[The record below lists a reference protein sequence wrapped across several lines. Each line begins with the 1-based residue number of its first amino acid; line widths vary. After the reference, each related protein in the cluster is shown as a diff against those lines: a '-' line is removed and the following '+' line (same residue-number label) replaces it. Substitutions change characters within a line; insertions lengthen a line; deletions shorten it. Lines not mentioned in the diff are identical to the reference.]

1 MAAGLW
7 TLSSSEPGRFPAH
20 RPPLAPA
27 PSAGEAED
35 RVALRSVVLQ
45 AEQGQIQIHTENIFP
60 IIKKAVYSGHEVFL
74 RELVS
79 NGVDAISKRRMA
91 AMAGDCSEGPE
102 GKISIRID
110 REAKTLTISDNG
122 IGMSADEV
130 KRYINQVAFS
140 SAEDFLE
147 KYKSESDAIIGHF
160 GLGFYS
166 SFMVAKQ
173 VELVTLSAREGSEA
187 VCWSCDGSPSFNL
200 EGAERSEPGTD
211 VVLHLMEEELE
222 YIEPA
227 RIKTLI
233 TTYCDFMPVEVQ
245 LEGETVNKREAPW
258 RKSARDLKDEDY
270 IELYRYLYP
279 FQGDPLLWV
288 HLNTDY
294 PYNLQG
300 ILYFPKFTGRA
311 DWEKGEIRLYCN
323 QVFVS
328 DSIKEV
334 VPRYLLPL
342 RGVIDSPDIPL
353 NVSRS
358 ALQTDRRVRSIG
370 GFVAKKVGDRL
381 KELHRDDPKRYAEI
395 WESLAPFIKIGA
407 MEDEKFADQVAELV
421 LFGTTAPA
429 KEQPAGDQDG
439 DAWSDVSKVIDP
451 IPGEGGKAYTTLS
464 GYRARLDAAH
474 DKRILY
480 CTDEAAQ
487 AGALALWKSQGAE
500 VLLADTFIDSQFIPW
515 LEYRH
520 EELKFQ
526 RVDAELDDSL
536 QEKDSELA
544 DAEGKDASEK
554 LRELFKAALA
564 NDKVTIQVQ
573 SLKGDTAPAALILLP
588 EQMRRINDMGA
599 LMEQRLPGLPE
610 HHVLLVNRRH
620 RLVEGLLKLSAGSVI
635 TTPGAGAAASPS
647 QQLADDLGR
656 HLYEMARLAVGGLEP
671 NELAGFQQRSADLMG
686 RLMERG
692 L

>member
-1 MAAGLW
+1 
-7 TLSSSEPGRFPAH
+7 
-20 RPPLAPA
+20 
-27 PSAGEAED
+27 
-35 RVALRSVVLQ
+35 VVLQ

-102 GKISIRID
+102 PKISIRID

-147 KYKSESDAIIGHF
+147 KYKQEDDAIIGHF

-187 VCWSCDGSPSFNL
+187 VRWSCDGSPNFSL
-200 EGAERSEPGTD
+200 EAAQRSEPGTD
-211 VVLHLMEEELE
+211 VVLHLMEEEEE

-227 RIKTLI
+227 RIRTLI

-258 RKSARDLKDEDY
+258 RQSPRDLTDSDY

-311 DWEKGEIRLYCN
+311 DWEKGEIKLYCN
-323 QVFVS
+323 NVFVS

-370 GFVAKKVGDRL
+370 GFVAKKVADRL
-381 KELHRDDPKRYAEI
+381 KQLHRDEPKRYAEI

-407 MEDEKFADQVAELV
+407 MEDDKFAEQVADLV
-421 LFGTTAPA
+421 LFGTTAA
-429 KEQPAGDQDG
+429 AGEG
-439 DAWSDVSKVIDP
+439 DSPDP
-451 IPGEGGKAYTTLS
+451 IPGDNNKTFTTLA
-464 GYRARLDAAH
+464 GYRSRLSADN

-480 CTDEAAQ
+480 CTDEAGQ
-487 AGALALWKSQGAE
+487 AGALALWKEQGAE
-500 VLLADTFIDSQFIPW
+500 VLLADTFIDTQFIPW

-526 RVDAELDDSL
+526 RVDSELDDSL
-536 QEKDSELA
+536 QEKESELSDA
-544 DAEGKDASEK
+544 DGKDSSEK
-554 LRELFKAALA
+554 VRDLFKSALS

-573 SLKGDTAPAALILLP
+573 ALKGDNAPAALILLP

-599 LMEQRLPGLPE
+599 LMEQRLPGLPD
-610 HHVLLVNRRH
+610 HHVLLVNRKH

-635 TTPGAGAAASPS
+635 TGGGASSPS
-647 QQLADDLGR
+647 QQLADDLSR
-656 HLYEMARLAVGGLEP
+656 HVYEMARLAVGGLEP
-671 NELAGFQQRSADLMG
+671 NQLAGFQQRSCDLMG
-686 RLMERG
+686 KLMERG

>member
-1 MAAGLW
+1 MI
-7 TLSSSEPGRFPAH
+7 
-20 RPPLAPA
+20 
-27 PSAGEAED
+27 SA
-35 RVALRSVVLQ
+35 VVLQ

-91 AMAGDCSEGPE
+91 SMAGDCSEGPE

-122 IGMSADEV
+122 IGMTADEV

-147 KYKSESDAIIGHF
+147 KYKQESDAIIGHF

-173 VELVTLSAREGSEA
+173 VELLTRSARGEAEA
-187 VCWSCDGSPSFNL
+187 VRWSCDGSPNFSL
-200 EGAERSEPGTD
+200 EAAERSEPGTD
-211 VVLHLMEEELE
+211 VILHLMEEEEE

-227 RIKTLI
+227 RIRTLI

-245 LEGETVNKREAPW
+245 MEGETVNKREAPW
-258 RKSARDLKDEDY
+258 RKSPRELTDEDY

-300 ILYFPKFTGRA
+300 ILYFPKSTGRA
-311 DWEKGEIRLYCN
+311 DWEKGEIKLYCN

-370 GFVAKKVGDRL
+370 NFVAKKVGDRL
-381 KELHRDDPKRYAEI
+381 KELHRDEPKRYAEI

-421 LFGTTAPA
+421 LFGTTAA
-429 KEQPAGDQDG
+429 AAEGDN
-439 DAWSDVSKVIDP
+439 ADP
-451 IPGEGGKAYTTLS
+451 IAAEAGKAFTTLG
-464 GYRARLDAAH
+464 GYRSRLSSDN

-480 CTDEAAQ
+480 CTDEAGQ

-500 VLLADTFIDSQFIPW
+500 VLLADTFIDTQFIPW

-526 RVDAELDDSL
+526 RVDSELDDSL
-536 QEKDSELA
+536 QEKESELS
-544 DAEGKDASEK
+544 DAEGKDSSEK
-554 LRELFKAALA
+554 LRDLFKAALA

-573 SLKGDTAPAALILLP
+573 ALKGENAPAALILLP
-588 EQMRRINDMGA
+588 EQMRRMNDMGA

-610 HHVLLVNRRH
+610 HHVLLVNRKH
-620 RLVEGLLKLSAGSVI
+620 RLVEGLIKLSAGSVL
-635 TTPGAGAAASPS
+635 TGTGTSPS
-647 QQLADDLGR
+647 QELADNLGR

-671 NELAGFQQRSADLMG
+671 NELAGFQQRSCDLMG
-686 RLMERG
+686 QLMERG

>member
-1 MAAGLW
+1 M
-7 TLSSSEPGRFPAH
+7 
-20 RPPLAPA
+20 
-27 PSAGEAED
+27 
-35 RVALRSVVLQ
+35 VLQ

-91 AMAGDCSEGPE
+91 SMAGDCSEGPE

-122 IGMSADEV
+122 IGMTADEV

-147 KYKSESDAIIGHF
+147 KYKQESDAIIGHF

-173 VELVTLSAREGSEA
+173 VELVTRSARGEAEA
-187 VCWSCDGSPSFNL
+187 VRWNCDGSPNFSL
-200 EGAERSEPGTD
+200 EAAERSEPGTD
-211 VVLHLMEEELE
+211 VILHLMEEEEE

-227 RIKTLI
+227 RIRTLI

-258 RKSARDLKDEDY
+258 RKSPRELTDEDY

-300 ILYFPKFTGRA
+300 ILYFPKSTGRA
-311 DWEKGEIRLYCN
+311 DWEKGEIKLYCN

-370 GFVAKKVGDRL
+370 NFVAKKVGDRL
-381 KELHRDDPKRYAEI
+381 KELHRDEPKRYAEI

-421 LFGTTAPA
+421 LFGTTAA
-429 KEQPAGDQDG
+429 AAEGDN
-439 DAWSDVSKVIDP
+439 ADP
-451 IPGEGGKAYTTLS
+451 IAAEAGKAFTTLG
-464 GYRARLDAAH
+464 GYRSRLSSDN

-480 CTDEAAQ
+480 CTDEAGQ

-500 VLLADTFIDSQFIPW
+500 VLLADTFIDTQFIPW

-526 RVDAELDDSL
+526 RVDSELDDSL
-536 QEKDSELA
+536 QEKESELS
-544 DAEGKDASEK
+544 DAEGKDSSEK
-554 LRELFKAALA
+554 LRDLFKAALA

-573 SLKGDTAPAALILLP
+573 ALKGENAPAALILLP
-588 EQMRRINDMGA
+588 EQMRRMNDMGA
-599 LMEQRLPGLPE
+599 LMEQRLPGLPD
-610 HHVLLVNRRH
+610 HHVLLVNRKH
-620 RLVEGLLKLSAGSVI
+620 RLVEGLIKLSAGSVL
-635 TTPGAGAAASPS
+635 TGTGTSPS
-647 QQLADDLGR
+647 QELADNLGR

-671 NELAGFQQRSADLMG
+671 NELAGFQQRSCDLMG
-686 RLMERG
+686 QLMERG

>member
-1 MAAGLW
+1 M
-7 TLSSSEPGRFPAH
+7 P
-20 RPPLAPA
+20 
-27 PSAGEAED
+27 
-35 RVALRSVVLQ
+35 VLD
-45 AEQGQIQIHTENIFP
+45 EKGQIQIHTENIFP

-79 NGVDAISKRRMA
+79 NGLDAISKRRMA
-91 AMAGDCSEGPE
+91 AMAGDCSEGDE

-110 REAKTLTISDNG
+110 REKNTLTITDNG
-122 IGMSADEV
+122 IGMTAEEV

-147 KYKSESDAIIGHF
+147 KYKQEDDAIIGHF

-166 SFMVAKQ
+166 SFMVAKH
-173 VELVTLSAREGSEA
+173 VELVSLSARPDAEA
-187 VCWSCDGSPSFNL
+187 VRWSCDGSPSFSL
-200 EGAERSEPGTD
+200 EAAERSEPGTD
-211 VVLHLMEEELE
+211 VILHLMEEELE

-227 RIKTLI
+227 RIRTLI

-245 LEGETVNKREAPW
+245 LEGETVNKRQAPW
-258 RKSARDLKDEDY
+258 RKSPRDLSDEDY

-294 PYNLQG
+294 PYTLQG
-300 ILYFPKFTGRA
+300 ILYFPKSTGRA
-311 DWEKGEIRLYCN
+311 DWDKGEIRLYCN

-381 KELHRDDPKRYAEI
+381 KELHRDDPRRYAEI

-407 MEDEKFADQVAELV
+407 MEDDKFAELVADLV
-421 LFGTTAPA
+421 LFGTTATAQTATAQTATAQADDSSSDDATAAEASAPP
-429 KEQPAGDQDG
+429 ENSAGDTENL
-439 DAWSDVSKVIDP
+439 DP
-451 IPGEGGKAYTTLS
+451 IPGQGGKAYTTLAGFRS
-464 GYRARLDAAH
+464 RLAADN

-480 CTDEAAQ
+480 CTDEAGQ
-487 AGALALWKSQGAE
+487 ASALALWKSQSAE
-500 VLLADTFIDSQFIPW
+500 VLLADTFVDTQFIPW

-536 QEKDSELA
+536 QEQESELA
-544 DAEGKDASEK
+544 DADGKDNSEK
-554 LRELFKAALA
+554 LRQLFKGALA

-573 SLKGDTAPAALILLP
+573 ALKGETAPAALILLP

-599 LMEQRLPGLPE
+599 LMEQRLPGLPD
-610 HHVLLVNRRH
+610 HHVLLVNRKH
-620 RLVEGLLKLSAGSVI
+620 KLVEGLLKLSAGSVI
-635 TTPGAGAAASPS
+635 TGAGSSPS
-647 QQLADDLGR
+647 QQLADALSA
-656 HLYEMARLAVGGLEP
+656 HIYELARLAVGGLEP
-671 NELAGFQQRSADLMG
+671 NQLAGFQQRSSDLMG
-686 RLMERG
+686 KLMERG

>member
-1 MAAGLW
+1 M
-7 TLSSSEPGRFPAH
+7 
-20 RPPLAPA
+20 
-27 PSAGEAED
+27 
-35 RVALRSVVLQ
+35 LQ

-91 AMAGDCSEGPE
+91 SMAGDCSEGPE

-110 REAKTLTISDNG
+110 REAKILTISDNG
-122 IGMSADEV
+122 IGMTADEV

-147 KYKSESDAIIGHF
+147 KYKQESDAIIGHF

-173 VELVTLSAREGSEA
+173 VELLTRSARGEAEA
-187 VCWSCDGSPSFNL
+187 VRWSCDGSPNFSL
-200 EGAERSEPGTD
+200 EAAERSEPGTD
-211 VVLHLMEEELE
+211 VILHLMEEEEE

-227 RIKTLI
+227 RIRTLI

-245 LEGETVNKREAPW
+245 MEGETVNKREAPW
-258 RKSARDLKDEDY
+258 RKSPRELTDEDY

-300 ILYFPKFTGRA
+300 ILYFPKSTGRA
-311 DWEKGEIRLYCN
+311 DWEKGEIKLYCN

-370 GFVAKKVGDRL
+370 NFVAKKVGDRL
-381 KELHRDDPKRYAEI
+381 KELHRDEPKRYAEI

-421 LFGTTAPA
+421 LFGTTAA
-429 KEQPAGDQDG
+429 SAEGDN
-439 DAWSDVSKVIDP
+439 ADP
-451 IPGEGGKAYTTLS
+451 IAAEAGKSFTTLG
-464 GYRARLDAAH
+464 GYRSRLSSDN

-480 CTDEAAQ
+480 CTDEAGQ

-500 VLLADTFIDSQFIPW
+500 VLLADTFIDTQFIPW

-526 RVDAELDDSL
+526 RVDSELDDSL
-536 QEKDSELA
+536 QEKESELS
-544 DAEGKDASEK
+544 DAEGKDSSEK
-554 LRELFKAALA
+554 LRDLFKAALA

-573 SLKGDTAPAALILLP
+573 ALKGENAPAALILLP
-588 EQMRRINDMGA
+588 EQMRRMNDMGA
-599 LMEQRLPGLPE
+599 LMEQRLPGLPD
-610 HHVLLVNRRH
+610 HHVLLVNRKH
-620 RLVEGLLKLSAGSVI
+620 RLVEGLIKLSAGSVL
-635 TTPGAGAAASPS
+635 TGTGTSPS
-647 QQLADDLGR
+647 QELADNLGR

-671 NELAGFQQRSADLMG
+671 NELAGFQQRSCDLMG
-686 RLMERG
+686 QLMERG

>member
-1 MAAGLW
+1 M
-7 TLSSSEPGRFPAH
+7 P
-20 RPPLAPA
+20 
-27 PSAGEAED
+27 
-35 RVALRSVVLQ
+35 VLE
-45 AEQGQIQIHTENIFP
+45 EQGQIQIHTENIFP

-91 AMAGDCSEGPE
+91 AMGGDCSEGEE
-102 GKISIRID
+102 GRISIRIN
-110 REAKTLTISDNG
+110 REANTLTISDNG
-122 IGMSADEV
+122 IGMTADEV

-147 KYKSESDAIIGHF
+147 KYKQESDAIIGHF

-187 VCWSCDGSPSFNL
+187 VRWSCDGSPNFSL
-200 EGAERSEPGTD
+200 EGSERSKPGTD
-211 VVLHLMEEELE
+211 VILHLMEEELE
-222 YIEPA
+222 YIEPS
-227 RIKTLI
+227 RIRTLI
-233 TTYCDFMPVEVQ
+233 TTYCDFLPVEVQ
-245 LEGETVNKREAPW
+245 LEGETVNKRQAPW
-258 RKSARDLKDEDY
+258 RSSPRDLTDNDY

-288 HLNTDY
+288 HLSTDY

-300 ILYFPKFTGRA
+300 ILFFPKITGRA

-381 KELHRDDPKRYAEI
+381 KELHREDPTRYAEI

-407 MEDEKFADQVAELV
+407 MEDEKFAEQVADLV
-421 LFGTTAPA
+421 LFATTASPSPVAA
-429 KEQPAGDQDG
+429 KAETEVEAE
-439 DAWSDVSKVIDP
+439 AAETASSDP
-451 IPGEGGKAYTTLS
+451 IQVGERNFTTLAH
-464 GYRARLDAAH
+464 YRQRLSDDH
-474 DKRILY
+474 NNRILY
-480 CTDEAAQ
+480 CTDEAGQ
-487 AGALALWKSQGAE
+487 AGALALWKGQGAE
-500 VLLADTFIDSQFIPW
+500 VLLADTLIDSQFIPW
-515 LEYRH
+515 LEMRH
-520 EELKFQ
+520 GDLTFQ
-526 RVDAELDDSL
+526 RVDSELDDSL
-536 QEKDSELA
+536 KEQDSELS
-544 DAEGKDASEK
+544 DSEGKDASEK
-554 LRELFKAALA
+554 LRDLFRQALD

-573 SLKGDTAPAALILLP
+573 QLKGDQAPAALILLP

-599 LMEQRLPGLPE
+599 LMDQRLPGLPD

-620 RLVEGLLKLSAGSVI
+620 PLVEGLLKLSSGAVI
-635 TTPGAGAAASPS
+635 TTGAAESPS
-647 QQLADDLGR
+647 QTLALELGR
-656 HLYEMARLAVGGLEP
+656 HLYETARLAVGGLEP
-671 NELAGFQQRSADLMG
+671 NQLAGFQQRSSDLMG
-686 RLMERG
+686 RLMQRS

>member
-1 MAAGLW
+1 M
-7 TLSSSEPGRFPAH
+7 
-20 RPPLAPA
+20 
-27 PSAGEAED
+27 
-35 RVALRSVVLQ
+35 VLQ

-91 AMAGDCSEGPE
+91 AMASDCSEGSE
-102 GKISIRID
+102 GRISIRID

-147 KYKSESDAIIGHF
+147 KYKQENDAIIGHF

-187 VCWSCDGSPSFNL
+187 VRWSCDGSPKFNL
-200 EGAERSEPGTD
+200 EAAERSEAGTD
-211 VVLHLMEEELE
+211 VILHLMEEELE

-227 RIKTLI
+227 RIRTLI

-258 RKSARDLKDEDY
+258 RKSPRDLTDDDY

-311 DWEKGEIRLYCN
+311 DWEKGEIKLYCN

-370 GFVAKKVGDRL
+370 GFVAKKVADRL
-381 KELHRDDPKRYAEI
+381 KQLHRDEPKRYAEI

-407 MEDEKFADQVAELV
+407 MEDDKFAEQVADLV
-421 LFGTTAPA
+421 LFGTTAA
-429 KEQPAGDQDG
+429 AGEG
-439 DAWSDVSKVIDP
+439 ENPDP
-451 IPGEGGKAYTTLS
+451 IPGDNNKTFTTLS
-464 GYRARLDAAH
+464 GYRSRLSTDH

-480 CTDEAAQ
+480 CTDEAGQ
-487 AGALALWKSQGAE
+487 AGALALWKGQGAE
-500 VLLADTFIDSQFIPW
+500 VLLADTFIDTQFIPW

-526 RVDAELDDSL
+526 RVDSELDDSL
-536 QEKDSELA
+536 QEKETELA
-544 DAEGKDASEK
+544 DADGKDSSEK
-554 LRELFKAALA
+554 VRDLFKNALN

-573 SLKGDTAPAALILLP
+573 ALKGDNSPAALILLP
-588 EQMRRINDMGA
+588 EQMRRLNDMGA
-599 LMEQRLPGLPE
+599 LMEQRLPGLPD
-610 HHVLLVNRRH
+610 HHVLLVNRKH

-635 TTPGAGAAASPS
+635 TGGSGTSPS
-647 QQLADDLGR
+647 QQLADNLSR
-656 HLYEMARLAVGGLEP
+656 HVYEMARLAVGGLEP
-671 NELAGFQQRSADLMG
+671 NQLAGFQQRSCDLMG
-686 RLMERG
+686 QLMERG

>member
-1 MAAGLW
+1 M
-7 TLSSSEPGRFPAH
+7 
-20 RPPLAPA
+20 
-27 PSAGEAED
+27 
-35 RVALRSVVLQ
+35 LQ

-102 GKISIRID
+102 GRIQIRID
-110 REAKTLTISDNG
+110 REKKTLTISDNG
-122 IGMSADEV
+122 IGMSAEEV

-166 SFMVAKQ
+166 SFMVASQ
-173 VELVTLSAREGSEA
+173 VELVSLSAREGAEA
-187 VCWSCDGSPSFNL
+187 VRWTCDGSPNFSL
-200 EGAERSEPGTD
+200 EAAERSEPGTD
-211 VVLHLMEEELE
+211 VILHLMEEELE

-227 RIKTLI
+227 RIRTLI

-258 RKSARDLKDEDY
+258 RRSARDLSDDDY

-294 PYNLQG
+294 PYTLQG
-300 ILYFPKFTGRA
+300 ILYFPKATGRA

-370 GFVAKKVGDRL
+370 GFVAKKVADRL

-407 MEDEKFADQVAELV
+407 MEDEKFAEQVADLV

-429 KEQPAGDQDG
+429 MEGEPAEGQ
-439 DAWSDVSKVIDP
+439 SLDP
-451 IPGEGGKAYTTLS
+451 VPAAGGRAYTTLS
-464 GYRARLDAAH
+464 GYRSRLSPAN
-474 DKRILY
+474 DKRVLY
-480 CTDEAAQ
+480 CTDEAGQ
-487 AGALALWKSQGAE
+487 AGALALWKSQDAE
-500 VLLADTFIDSQFIPW
+500 VLLADTFIDTQFIPW

-536 QEKDSELA
+536 QEKESELA
-544 DAEGKDASEK
+544 DADGKDASEK
-554 LRELFKAALA
+554 LRELFKGALA
-564 NDKVTIQVQ
+564 DDKVTLQIQA
-573 SLKGDTAPAALILLP
+573 LKGDNAPAALILLP

-599 LMEQRLPGLPE
+599 LMEQRLPGLPD
-610 HHVLLVNRRH
+610 HHVLLINRRH
-620 RLVEGLLKLSAGSVI
+620 KLVEGLLKLSAGSVI
-635 TTPGAGAAASPS
+635 TGSGSSPS
-647 QQLADDLGR
+647 QELASALSR
-656 HLYEMARLAVGGLEP
+656 HIYEMARLAVGGLEP
-671 NELAGFQQRSADLMG
+671 NQLAGFQQRSCDLMG
-686 RLMERG
+686 QLMERG

>member
-1 MAAGLW
+1 M
-7 TLSSSEPGRFPAH
+7 T
-20 RPPLAPA
+20 
-27 PSAGEAED
+27 
-35 RVALRSVVLQ
+35 VL
-45 AEQGQIQIHTENIFP
+45 EQGQIQIHTENIFP

-91 AMAGDCSEGPE
+91 SMGGDCSEGPE
-102 GKISIRID
+102 ASISIRIN
-110 REAKTLTISDNG
+110 REANTLTISDNG
-122 IGMSADEV
+122 IGMTADEV

-147 KYKSESDAIIGHF
+147 KYKQESDAIIGHF

-173 VELVTLSAREGSEA
+173 VELVSLSARPESQA
-187 VCWSCDGSPSFNL
+187 VRWSCDGSPNFSL
-200 EGAERSEPGTD
+200 EAADRSEPGTD
-211 VVLHLMEEELE
+211 VILHLMEEELE
-222 YIEPA
+222 YIETS
-227 RIKTLI
+227 RIRTLI

-258 RKSARDLKDEDY
+258 RKSPRDLTDDDY
-270 IELYRYLYP
+270 IQLYRYLYP

-300 ILYFPKFTGRA
+300 ILYFPKLTGRA

-370 GFVAKKVGDRL
+370 SFVAKKVGDRL
-381 KELHRDDPKRYAEI
+381 KQLHQEDPKRYAEI

-407 MEDEKFADQVAELV
+407 MEDDKFAEQVADLV
-421 LFGTTAPA
+421 LFATSALAQEGGEAELANP
-429 KEQPAGDQDG
+429 
-439 DAWSDVSKVIDP
+439 DP
-451 IPGEGGKAYTTLS
+451 IPAEGGKAFTTLG
-464 GYRARLDAAH
+464 GYRSRLAA
-474 DKRILY
+474 DQSSRILY
-480 CTDEAAQ
+480 CTDEAGQ
-487 AGALALWKSQGAE
+487 AGPLALWKGQGAE
-500 VLLADTFIDSQFIPW
+500 VLLADTFIDTQFIPW
-515 LEYRH
+515 LEMRH
-520 EELKFQ
+520 GELKFQ

-536 QEKDSELA
+536 QEKESEISDA
-544 DAEGKDASEK
+544 DGKDASEK
-554 LRELFKAALA
+554 VRDLFKAALA
-564 NDKVTIQVQ
+564 NDKITIQVQ
-573 SLKGDTAPAALILLP
+573 SLKGDNAPAALILLP

-599 LMEQRLPGLPE
+599 LMEQRLPGLPD
-610 HHVLLVNRRH
+610 HHVLLINRKH
-620 RLVEGLLKLSAGSVI
+620 PLVEGLLKLSAGSVI
-635 TTPGAGAAASPS
+635 TSSGGSAGGSPS
-647 QQLADDLGR
+647 QELATGLGR
-656 HLYEMARLAVGGLEP
+656 HVYEMARLAVGGLEP
-671 NELAGFQQRSADLMG
+671 NELAGFQQRSCDLMG
-686 RLMERG
+686 QLMDRG

>member
-1 MAAGLW
+1 MA
-7 TLSSSEPGRFPAH
+7 
-20 RPPLAPA
+20 
-27 PSAGEAED
+27 
-35 RVALRSVVLQ
+35 VL
-45 AEQGQIQIHTENIFP
+45 EQGQIQIHTENIFP

-91 AMAGDCSEGPE
+91 AMAGDCSEGSE
-102 GKISIRID
+102 GRIQIRID
-110 REAKTLTISDNG
+110 REHNTLTISDNG
-122 IGMSADEV
+122 IGMTADEV

-140 SAEDFLE
+140 SAEDFLQ
-147 KYKSESDAIIGHF
+147 KYQQENDAIIGHF

-173 VELVTLSAREGSEA
+173 VELVTLSARPGSES
-187 VCWSCDGSPSFNL
+187 VRWSCDGSPNFSL

-211 VVLHLMEEELE
+211 VILHLMEEELE

-227 RIKTLI
+227 RIRNLI
-233 TTYCDFMPVEVQ
+233 TTYCDFLPVEVQ

-258 RKSARDLKDEDY
+258 RKSSRDLSDDDY
-270 IELYRYLYP
+270 IQLYRYLYP

-294 PYNLQG
+294 PYTLQG
-300 ILYFPKFTGRA
+300 ILYFPRITGRA

-370 GFVAKKVGDRL
+370 NFVAKKVGDRL
-381 KELHRDDPKRYAEI
+381 KQLHQEEPVRYAEI
-395 WESLAPFIKIGA
+395 WDSLAPFIKIGA
-407 MEDEKFADQVAELV
+407 MEDEKFAEQVADLV
-421 LFGTTAPA
+421 LFGTTAAASDPSP
-429 KEQPAGDQDG
+429 EDG
-439 DAWSDVSKVIDP
+439 ADAMTTPSDP
-451 IPGEGGKAYTTLS
+451 IRHGDRAYTTLA
-464 GYRARLDAAH
+464 GYQGRLDPTTPN
-474 DKRILY
+474 RILY
-480 CTDEAAQ
+480 CTDEAGQ
-487 AGALALWKSQGAE
+487 AGALALWRGQGAE
-500 VLLADTFIDSQFIPW
+500 VLLADTLIDSQFIPW
-515 LEYRH
+515 LEMRH
-520 EELKFQ
+520 DDLKFQ
-526 RVDAELDDSL
+526 RVDAELDASL
-536 QEKDSELA
+536 QEPDSDLS
-544 DAEGKDASEK
+544 DAEGKDAGER
-554 LRELFKAALA
+554 LRDLFKAALS
-564 NDKVTIQVQ
+564 NDKVTVQVQ
-573 SLKGDTAPAALILLP
+573 SLKGDNAPAALILLP

-599 LMEQRLPGLPE
+599 LMEQRLPGLPD

-620 RLVEGLLKLSAGSVI
+620 PLVEGLLKLSAGSVL
-635 TTPGAGAAASPS
+635 TSSSGSAAASPS
-647 QQLADDLGR
+647 QQLAEDLGR

-671 NELAGFQQRSADLMG
+671 NQLSGFQQRSSDLMG
-686 RLMERG
+686 RLMQRG
-692 L
+692 F

>member
-1 MAAGLW
+1 M
-7 TLSSSEPGRFPAH
+7 
-20 RPPLAPA
+20 
-27 PSAGEAED
+27 
-35 RVALRSVVLQ
+35 VLQ

-91 AMAGDCSEGPE
+91 SMAGDCSEGAE
-102 GKISIRID
+102 AKISIRID

-122 IGMSADEV
+122 IGMTADEV

-147 KYKSESDAIIGHF
+147 KYKQESDAIIGHF

-173 VELVTLSAREGSEA
+173 VELVTRSARGESEA
-187 VCWSCDGSPSFNL
+187 VRWSCDGSPNFSL
-200 EGAERSEPGTD
+200 EAAERSEPGTD
-211 VVLHLMEEELE
+211 VILHLMEEEEE

-227 RIKTLI
+227 RIRTLI

-258 RKSARDLKDEDY
+258 RKSPRELSDEDY

-300 ILYFPKFTGRA
+300 ILYFPKSTGRA
-311 DWEKGEIRLYCN
+311 DWEKGEIKLYCN

-370 GFVAKKVGDRL
+370 NFVAKKVGDRL
-381 KELHRDDPKRYAEI
+381 KELHRDEPKRYAEI

-421 LFGTTAPA
+421 LFGTTAA
-429 KEQPAGDQDG
+429 AAEGDN
-439 DAWSDVSKVIDP
+439 ADP
-451 IPGEGGKAYTTLS
+451 IAAEGGKAFTTLG
-464 GYRARLDAAH
+464 GYRSRLGSDN

-480 CTDEAAQ
+480 CTDEAGQ

-500 VLLADTFIDSQFIPW
+500 VLLADTFIDTQFIPW

-526 RVDAELDDSL
+526 RVDSELDDSL
-536 QEKDSELA
+536 QEKDNEIS
-544 DAEGKDASEK
+544 DAEGKDSSEK
-554 LRELFKAALA
+554 LRDLFKAALS
-564 NDKVTIQVQ
+564 NDKVTVQVQ
-573 SLKGDTAPAALILLP
+573 ALKGENAPAALILLP
-588 EQMRRINDMGA
+588 EQMRRMNDMGA
-599 LMEQRLPGLPE
+599 LMEQRLPGLPD
-610 HHVLLVNRRH
+610 HHVLLVNRKH
-620 RLVEGLLKLSAGSVI
+620 RLVEGLIKLSAGSVI
-635 TTPGAGAAASPS
+635 TGAGSSPS
-647 QQLADDLGR
+647 QALADNLSR

-671 NELAGFQQRSADLMG
+671 NELAGFQQRSCDLMG
-686 RLMERG
+686 QLMERG

>member
-1 MAAGLW
+1 M
-7 TLSSSEPGRFPAH
+7 T
-20 RPPLAPA
+20 
-27 PSAGEAED
+27 
-35 RVALRSVVLQ
+35 VL
-45 AEQGQIQIHTENIFP
+45 EQGQIQIHTENIFP

-91 AMAGDCSEGPE
+91 AMGGDCSEGPE
-102 GKISIRID
+102 GLVSIKID

-122 IGMSADEV
+122 IGMNADEV

-147 KYKSESDAIIGHF
+147 KYKREDDAIIGHF

-166 SFMVAKQ
+166 SFMVADR
-173 VELVTLSAREGSEA
+173 VELISLSASPGAEA
-187 VCWSCDGSPSFNL
+187 VRWSCDGSPNFSL
-200 EGAERSEPGTD
+200 ETGERAEPGTN
-211 VVLHLMEEELE
+211 VILHLQEEELE

-227 RIKTLI
+227 RIRSLI
-233 TTYCDFMPVEVQ
+233 TTYCDFLPVPVQ
-245 LEGETVNKREAPW
+245 LDGETVNKREAPW
-258 RKSARDLKDEDY
+258 RKSPRDLSDEDY
-270 IELYRYLYP
+270 IALYRYLYP

-294 PYNLQG
+294 PYTLQG
-300 ILYFPKFTGRA
+300 ILYFPRITGRA

-381 KELHRDDPKRYAEI
+381 KELHRDEPARYAEI
-395 WESLAPFIKIGA
+395 WEGIAPFIKIGA
-407 MEDEKFADQVAELV
+407 MEDEKFADHVAELI
-421 LFGTTAPA
+421 LFGTTAAAAEP
-429 KEQPAGDQDG
+429 
-439 DAWSDVSKVIDP
+439 DP
-451 IPGEGGKAYTTLS
+451 VAVGEKAYTTLS
-464 GYRARLDAAH
+464 GYRSRLESSENQ
-474 DKRILY
+474 RILY

-487 AGALALWKSQGAE
+487 AGPLALWQGQGAE
-500 VLLADTFIDSQFIPW
+500 VLLADTLIDAQFIPW
-515 LEYRH
+515 LEDRH
-520 EELKFQ
+520 GELKFQ
-526 RVDAELDDSL
+526 RVDAELDASIQEQESSLSDADGSDS
-536 QEKDSELA
+536 
-544 DAEGKDASEK
+544 SEK
-554 LRELFKAALA
+554 LRELFKGALA

-573 SLKGDTAPAALILLP
+573 ALKGENTPAALILLP
-588 EQMRRINDMGA
+588 EQMRRLNDIGA
-599 LMEQRLPGLPE
+599 LMEQRLPGLPD
-610 HHVLLVNRRH
+610 HHVLVVNRRH
-620 RLVEGLLKLSAGSVI
+620 PLVAGLQKLSS
-635 TTPGAGAAASPS
+635 GAVLTGVGTSSPS
-647 QQLADDLGR
+647 QQLAQELSR
-656 HLYEMARLAVGGLEP
+656 HIYELARLAVGGLEP
-671 NELAGFQQRSADLMG
+671 NQLAGFQQRSADLMG

>member
-1 MAAGLW
+1 M
-7 TLSSSEPGRFPAH
+7 GRLPAH
-20 RPPLAPA
+20 GSPLALATTP
-27 PSAGEAED
+27 GESGTH
-35 RVALRSVVLQ
+35 VASKTVVLQ

-91 AMAGDCSEGPE
+91 AMAGDCSEGSE
-102 GKISIRID
+102 GQIRIRID

-122 IGMSADEV
+122 IGMTADEV

-147 KYKSESDAIIGHF
+147 KYKQENDAIIGHF

-173 VELVTLSAREGSEA
+173 VELITLSARDGSEA
-187 VCWSCDGSPSFNL
+187 VRWSCDGSPNFSL
-200 EGAERSEPGTD
+200 EAAERSEPGTD

-227 RIKTLI
+227 RIRTLI

-258 RKSARDLKDEDY
+258 RKSPRELSDDDY

-300 ILYFPKFTGRA
+300 ILYFPKSTGRA
-311 DWEKGEIRLYCN
+311 DWEKGEIKLYCN

-381 KELHRDDPKRYAEI
+381 KDLHRDDPKRYAEI

-407 MEDEKFADQVAELV
+407 MEDDKFADQVSELV
-421 LFGTTAPA
+421 LFGTTATAAEGESP
-429 KEQPAGDQDG
+429 
-439 DAWSDVSKVIDP
+439 DP
-451 IPGEGGKAYTTLS
+451 IPGTDGKAYTTLG
-464 GYRARLDAAH
+464 GYRSRLDAAQ

-480 CTDEAAQ
+480 CTDEAGQ
-487 AGALALWKSQGAE
+487 AGALALWKGQGAE
-500 VLLADTFIDSQFIPW
+500 VLLADTFIDTQFIPW

-520 EELKFQ
+520 SELKFQ
-526 RVDAELDDSL
+526 RVDSELDDSL
-536 QEKDSELA
+536 QEKESELSDA
-544 DAEGKDASEK
+544 DGKDSSEK
-554 LRELFKAALA
+554 VRELFKTALA

-573 SLKGDTAPAALILLP
+573 ALKGDQAPAALILLP

-620 RLVEGLLKLSAGSVI
+620 PLVEGLLKLSAGSVI
-635 TTPGAGAAASPS
+635 TGTGSSPS
-647 QQLADDLGR
+647 QKLADDLSR
-656 HLYEMARLAVGGLEP
+656 HIYEMARLAVGGLEP
-671 NELAGFQQRSADLMG
+671 NQLAGFQQRSCDLMG

-692 L
+692 I

>member
-1 MAAGLW
+1 M
-7 TLSSSEPGRFPAH
+7 T
-20 RPPLAPA
+20 
-27 PSAGEAED
+27 
-35 RVALRSVVLQ
+35 VL
-45 AEQGQIQIHTENIFP
+45 EQGQIQIHTENIFP

-91 AMAGDCSEGPE
+91 AMAGDCSEGDE
-102 GKISIRID
+102 GTISIRID

-122 IGMSADEV
+122 IGMTADEV

-166 SFMVAKQ
+166 SFMVASR
-173 VELVTLSAREGSEA
+173 VELVSLSARPEAEA
-187 VCWSCDGSPSFNL
+187 VRWSCDGSPNFSL

-211 VVLHLMEEELE
+211 VILHLMEEELE
-222 YIEPA
+222 YIEPS
-227 RIKTLI
+227 RIRTLI
-233 TTYCDFMPVEVQ
+233 TTYCDFLPVAVQ
-245 LEGETVNKREAPW
+245 LDGETVNKREAPW
-258 RKSARDLKDEDY
+258 RKSPRDLSDDDY
-270 IELYRYLYP
+270 INLYRYLYP

-300 ILYFPKFTGRA
+300 ILYFPRITGRA

-381 KELHRDDPKRYAEI
+381 KELHRDEPARYAAI
-395 WESLAPFIKIGA
+395 WDSLAPFIKIGA
-407 MEDEKFADQVAELV
+407 MEDEKFAEQVADLI
-421 LFGTTAPA
+421 LYGTTAA
-429 KEQPAGDQDG
+429 AAQPAEDG
-439 DAWSDVSKVIDP
+439 EESTGLDP
-451 IPGEGGKAYTTLS
+451 VATDGRTYTTLA
-464 GYRARLDAAH
+464 GYRGRLAGDNA
-474 DKRILY
+474 DRILY
-480 CTDEAAQ
+480 CTDEAGQ
-487 AGALALWKSQGAE
+487 AGALALWKGQGAE
-500 VLLADTFIDSQFIPW
+500 VLLADTLIDSQFIPW
-515 LEYRH
+515 LEARH
-520 EELKFQ
+520 GDLRFQ
-526 RVDAELDDSL
+526 RVDAELDASL
-536 QEKDSELA
+536 HEPESELA
-544 DAEGKDASEK
+544 DAEGKDSGEK
-554 LRELFKAALA
+554 LRDLFKAALDD
-564 NDKVTIQVQ
+564 NKITIQVQ
-573 SLKGDTAPAALILLP
+573 SLKGDGSPAALILLP
-588 EQMRRINDMGA
+588 EQMRRLNDMGA
-599 LMEQRLPGLPE
+599 LMEQRLPGLPD

-620 RLVEGLLKLSAGSVI
+620 PLLEGLLKLSAGAVI
-635 TTPGAGAAASPS
+635 TGSDTASPS
-647 QQLADDLGR
+647 RQLAEDLSR
-656 HLYEMARLAVGGLEP
+656 HIYEVARLAVGGLEP
-671 NELAGFQQRSADLMG
+671 NQLAGFQQRSSDLMG
-686 RLMERG
+686 QLMQRG

>member
-1 MAAGLW
+1 M
-7 TLSSSEPGRFPAH
+7 T
-20 RPPLAPA
+20 
-27 PSAGEAED
+27 
-35 RVALRSVVLQ
+35 VL
-45 AEQGQIQIHTENIFP
+45 EQGQIQIHTENIFP

-102 GKISIRID
+102 ARISIRID

-122 IGMSADEV
+122 IGMNVDEV
-130 KRYINQVAFS
+130 KQYINQVAFS

-147 KYKSESDAIIGHF
+147 KYKQESDAIIGHF

-173 VELVTLSAREGSEA
+173 VELITLSASTGAEA
-187 VCWSCDGSPSFNL
+187 VRWSCDGSPNFTL
-200 EGAERSEPGTD
+200 EQAERSEPGTD

-227 RIKTLI
+227 RIRTLI
-233 TTYCDFMPVEVQ
+233 TTYCDFLPVEVQ
-245 LEGETVNKREAPW
+245 LEGETINKREAPW
-258 RKSARDLKDEDY
+258 RKSPRDLTDNDY

-300 ILYFPKFTGRA
+300 ILFFPKSSGRA
-311 DWEKGEIRLYCN
+311 DWEKGEIKLYCN
-323 QVFVS
+323 NVFVS

-381 KELHRDDPKRYAEI
+381 KELLKTDPKRYAES

-407 MEDEKFADQVAELV
+407 MEDEKFADQVADLV
-421 LFGTTAPA
+421 LFGTTASA
-429 KEQPAGDQDG
+429 MAQESTDG
-439 DAWSDVSKVIDP
+439 ENVDP
-451 IPGEGGKAYTTLS
+451 IPGENGKAYTTLA
-464 GYRARLDAAH
+464 GYRTRLDAAI

-480 CTDEAAQ
+480 CTDEAGQ

-500 VLLADTFIDSQFIPW
+500 VLLADTFIDTQFIPW

-526 RVDAELDDSL
+526 RVDSELDESL
-536 QEKDSELA
+536 QEKESEISDA
-544 DAEGKDASEK
+544 DGKDNSEK
-554 LRELFKAALA
+554 LRDLFKGALA
-564 NDKVTIQVQ
+564 NNKVTIQVQ
-573 SLKGDTAPAALILLP
+573 ALKGDNAPAALILLP
-588 EQMRRINDMGA
+588 EQMRRLNDMGA
-599 LMEQRLPGLPE
+599 LMEQRLPGLPD
-610 HHVLLVNRRH
+610 HHVLLVNRKH
-620 RLVEGLLKLSAGSVI
+620 KLVEGLLKLSAGSVI
-635 TTPGAGAAASPS
+635 TTSGSGVSSPS

-656 HLYEMARLAVGGLEP
+656 HVYELARLAVGGLEP

-686 RLMERG
+686 KLMERG

>member
-1 MAAGLW
+1 M
-7 TLSSSEPGRFPAH
+7 
-20 RPPLAPA
+20 
-27 PSAGEAED
+27 
-35 RVALRSVVLQ
+35 LQ

-102 GKISIRID
+102 GRIQIRID

-166 SFMVAKQ
+166 SFMVASQ
-173 VELVTLSAREGSEA
+173 VELVSLSAREGAEA
-187 VCWSCDGSPSFNL
+187 VRWSCDGSPNFSL
-200 EGAERSEPGTD
+200 EAAERSEPGTD
-211 VVLHLMEEELE
+211 VILHLMEEELE

-227 RIKTLI
+227 RIRTLI

-258 RKSARDLKDEDY
+258 RRSARELSDDDY

-294 PYNLQG
+294 PYTLQG
-300 ILYFPKFTGRA
+300 ILYFPKSTGRA
-311 DWEKGEIRLYCN
+311 DWEKGEIKLYCN

-370 GFVAKKVGDRL
+370 GFVAKKVADRL

-407 MEDEKFADQVAELV
+407 MEDEKFADQVADLV
-421 LFGTTAPA
+421 LFGTTAAPFDGEPA
-429 KEQPAGDQDG
+429 DG
-439 DAWSDVSKVIDP
+439 DSLDP
-451 IPGEGGKAYTTLS
+451 IPAEGGKAYTTLS
-464 GYRARLDAAH
+464 GYRSRLSPDN
-474 DKRILY
+474 DKRVLY
-480 CTDEAAQ
+480 CTDEAGQ
-487 AGALALWKSQGAE
+487 AGALALWKSQEAE
-500 VLLADTFIDSQFIPW
+500 VLLADSFIDTQFIPW

-544 DAEGKDASEK
+544 DADGKDASEK
-554 LRELFKAALA
+554 LRELFKGALA
-564 NDKVTIQVQ
+564 DDKVTLQIQA
-573 SLKGDTAPAALILLP
+573 LKGDNAPAALILLP

-599 LMEQRLPGLPE
+599 LMEQRLPGLPD
-610 HHVLLVNRRH
+610 HHVLLINRRH
-620 RLVEGLLKLSAGSVI
+620 KLVEGLLKLSAGSVI
-635 TTPGAGAAASPS
+635 TGSGSSPS
-647 QQLADDLGR
+647 QELAHALSR
-656 HLYEMARLAVGGLEP
+656 HIYEMARLAVGGLEP
-671 NELAGFQQRSADLMG
+671 NQLAGFQQRSCDLMG
-686 RLMERG
+686 QLMERG